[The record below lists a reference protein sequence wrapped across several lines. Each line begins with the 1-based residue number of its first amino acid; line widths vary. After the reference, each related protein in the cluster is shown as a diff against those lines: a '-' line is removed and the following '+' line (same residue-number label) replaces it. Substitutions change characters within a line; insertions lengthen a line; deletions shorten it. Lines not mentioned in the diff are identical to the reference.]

1 MKKTNSSFHT
11 GSSLVVVMV
20 VLATLMAIVGV
31 AIEYTTNINRNVQ
44 QVYTLQRANR
54 DS

>member
-44 QVYTLQRANR
+44 RSIYASTGNR